1 METRIVPLQLAK
13 EEIAASKLVRRLPR
27 YRELFAPVESWAAV
41 DGFALLRSVLP
52 SGAMEH
58 RRLLKAVQALQR
70 LSLVHRNITPE
81 TTRGLLGDFGAAVDV
96 RAAFARAKEVLY
108 PVAAPTPVDLQL
120 LVAAAQEGE
129 LTRPMLEEIC
139 GEPAVVKCY
148 ERYAGAPQAVV
159 LRGLLAGWRTWDL
172 YAVARM
178 HGPPESLH
186 YDAAK
191 RPSVETLLNAG
202 TGGSG

>member
-1 METRIVPLQLAK
+1 METRIVPLKMAQQ
-13 EEIAASKLVRRLPR
+13 EIAASKRVRRLPR

-41 DGFALLRSVLP
+41 DGFALLRSALP
-52 SGAMEH
+52 TGAMTH
-58 RRLLKAVQALQR
+58 AQLLKAVQALQR

-81 TTRGLLGDFGAAVDV
+81 TTRGLLSDFGAAVDA
-96 RAAFARAKEVLY
+96 RTAFAQAREVLF

-148 ERYAGAPQAVV
+148 EKYAGAPQAVV

-172 YAVARM
+172 YAVALM
-178 HGPPESLH
+178 YGPAESLH

-191 RPSVETLLNAG
+191 RPSVETLLNAA
-202 TGGSG
+202 